1 MNTSMLHEKSDAVHF
16 LRGPEEMTTATSSV
30 VDGGGQ
36 EADSTITSTFSATE
50 RDDLERTTT

>member
-1 MNTSMLHEKSDAVHF
+1 MLHEKSDAVHF

>member
-36 EADSTITSTFSATE
+36 EADFHHHIDFLRHRE
-50 RDDLERTTT
+50 R